1 MKVIE
6 KVRET
11 TRRLQAI
18 ARRKPKPPQ
27 VMQARVRAAVPA
39 TADDYDDDEPQT
51 RLTSAF
57 VVVLILHV
65 IAVGGIYAF
74 NQIKASRRPAETTAA
89 AMTKSVEKTPTAAP
103 APKIEEETAPVSAPA
118 SAPVTRPRSYVVKQG
133 DTLGGI
139 AKSYGL
145 SVADLKAWNSLAGD
159 NIRPGQ
165 TLAFSAPARAAEPA
179 PKPVE
184 TKPLTRTYTVK
195 AGDRL
200 IFIAKKY
207 NVTPEDLIALNKI
220 KDPARLQIGQTL
232 KVPVKK

>member
-18 ARRKPKPPQ
+18 ARRKPKQPPQ

-39 TADDYDDDEPQT
+39 TADEYDDDEPQT

-74 NQIKASRRPAETTAA
+74 NQIKASRRPSETAPAATA
-89 AMTKSVEKTPTAAP
+89 KPVEKAPAAAP
-103 APKIEEETAPVSAPA
+103 APKLEEEPVPVP
-118 SAPVTRPRSYVVKQG
+118 APVTRPRSYVVKQG

-145 SVADLKAWNSLAGD
+145 SIAELKAWNNLASD
-159 NIRPGQ
+159 SIRPGQ
-165 TLAFSAPARAAEPA
+165 TLAFSAPAKPVEPA
-179 PKPVE
+179 PKPADN
-184 TKPLTRTYTVK
+184 KPLTRTYTVK

-200 IFIAKKY
+200 IFIAKKH

-220 KDPARLQIGQTL
+220 KDPAKLQIGQTL